1 MKEGIQKGKTLV
13 LGMGNEI
20 LMDDGIGP
28 RLVKRLKS
36 SLPYTSTN
44 YETAWVGGL
53 EILEYIQ
60 GFQYVIFI
68 DGIKTKNGMPG
79 DVYYFTPEDY
89 KETLHLSNMH
99 DVSFLTAIE
108 FGKSLGYQL
117 PESILIIAVEI
128 EEDTV
133 FGKNFTPNLSKHYNE
148 IYQEIYQV
156 IKPVIQDKITFDQLI
171 VKKIG
176 NS

>member
-1 MKEGIQKGKTLV
+1 MKEGIQRGKTLV

-68 DGIKTKNGMPG
+68 DGIKTKNGVPG

-89 KETLHLSNMH
+89 KETLHLSNLH
-99 DVSFLTAIE
+99 DVSFSTALKLGE
-108 FGKSLGYQL
+108 RLGYQL

-133 FGKNFTPNLSKHYNE
+133 FGKNFTPKLSKRYNE

-156 IKPVIQDKITFDQLI
+156 IKPVVQDKITFDQLI
-171 VKKIG
+171 VRTSLEK
-176 NS
+176 